1 MERFFI
7 LDKFNTWFDWKL
19 ILTAKDIAPPE
30 PKTNLVN
37 IDGMSGSLDL
47 SEALTGEI
55 TYNDRPVSATFWTS
69 DGTYKDRESL
79 LKKIRT
85 SLHGKKVKIIE
96 PDDLDHYFVGRV
108 IIKDSKN
115 ILPYAEFKI
124 EATCEPWRYSNHESV
139 RTFETNSTTIKN
151 VIINNQGV
159 KTLTPDIEVVG
170 AIDII
175 YDNNKISLVDG
186 VYKITDIRLK
196 QGVNMIG
203 VSGNGSVT
211 FKYKEADL

>member
-19 ILTAKDIAPPE
+19 ILTAKDITPPE

-47 SEALTGEI
+47 SEALTGEV
-55 TYNDRPVSATFWTS
+55 TYNDRTVSATFWTS
-69 DGTYKDRESL
+69 EGTYKDRASL
-79 LKKIRT
+79 LRNIIA

-96 PDDLDHYFVGRV
+96 PDDPRHYFLGR
-108 IIKDSKN
+108 IKVNAITN
-115 ILPYAEFKI
+115 ILPYLEFTI
-124 EATCEPWRYSNHESV
+124 EATCEPWRYSIDDTF
-139 RTFETNSTTIKN
+139 RTFVANSTIVNN
-151 VIINNQGV
+151 VVINNNGV
-159 KTLTPDIEVVG
+159 KTLTPDIDVVG

-175 YDNNKISLVDG
+175 YNDTKISLIDG
-186 VYKITDIRLK
+186 FYKIPDIRLK
-196 QGVNMIG
+196 QGVNIIG
-203 VSGNGSVT
+203 VSGDGSVT

>member
-55 TYNDRPVSATFWTS
+55 TYNDRPVAATFWTS
-69 DGTYKDRESL
+69 EGTYKDRESL
-79 LKKIRT
+79 LKKIAK

-96 PDDLDHYFVGRV
+96 PDDLDHYFIGRV
-108 IIKDSKN
+108 IIKDTKN

-124 EATCEPWRYSNHESV
+124 EAKSEPWRYTNHISV

-203 VSGNGSVT
+203 VSGTGSVT
-211 FKYKEADL
+211 FKYKEAEL